1 MRFFLHID
9 PMVSKFARR
18 PRSRNEK
25 SPLSRGEGV
34 VAGTNEPGIP
44 FPFISEE
51 ADDALEIIFEHVE
64 GIASEQL
71 ARALELADCAFL
83 IEELRLAG
91 IAVRSQIRD
100 DTVIF
105 LAPLRFPYQA

>member
-1 MRFFLHID
+1 M
-9 PMVSKFARR
+9 
-18 PRSRNEK
+18 
-25 SPLSRGEGV
+25 

-51 ADDALEIIFEHVE
+51 ADEALEIIFEHAE

-71 ARALELADCAFL
+71 ARALHVRDCAFL

-91 IAVRSQIRD
+91 IAVRSQICED
-100 DTVIF
+100 AIIF
-105 LAPLRFPYQA
+105 LAPLRFPYLA